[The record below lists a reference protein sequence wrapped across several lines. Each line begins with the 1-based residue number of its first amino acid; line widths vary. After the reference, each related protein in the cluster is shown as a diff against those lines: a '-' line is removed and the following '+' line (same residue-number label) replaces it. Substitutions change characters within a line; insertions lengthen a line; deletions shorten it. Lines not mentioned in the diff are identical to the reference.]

1 MKDYFSIFYL
11 IILIISALAKLV
23 DKQQKKQDVKATG
36 KTTPEFNSEETV
48 KDFIP
53 AESSF
58 ESRIVTETQT
68 VQEPRVSVTMNEDSF
83 DEEIW
88 DDDLGGWNN
97 DDEEDSVV
105 ESAVRVQPLPKQK
118 LRIRLNSNKLA
129 EAMLLKEIIG
139 EPRAKSAWKVR

>member
-1 MKDYFSIFYL
+1 
-11 IILIISALAKLV
+11 
-23 DKQQKKQDVKATG
+23 
-36 KTTPEFNSEETV
+36 
-48 KDFIP
+48 
-53 AESSF
+53 
-58 ESRIVTETQT
+58 
-68 VQEPRVSVTMNEDSF
+68 MNEDSF